1 MKFILERNIKIE
13 NALDIK
19 RLLIKKLEEAKD
31 ESDKTLIIDFEQV
44 SFIDSTG
51 LGVLVS
57 IHKRSI
63 EQGIQLILKNISPK
77 VHDVFQITM
86 LDEVFTIE

>member
-1 MKFILERNIKIE
+1 MKIVLENNIKIG

-19 RLLIKKLEEAKD
+19 RQLTKKLK
-31 ESDKTLIIDFEQV
+31 ESKNTPEKSLIVDFSQV
-44 SFIDSTG
+44 NFIDSTG

-63 EQGIQLILKNISPK
+63 DNGVQLILKNLSPK
-77 VHDVFQITM
+77 VYDIFEITM
-86 LDEVFTIE
+86 LNEVFKIE

>member
-1 MKFILERNIKIE
+1 MKIILENNIKIE
-13 NALDIK
+13 NALDVK
-19 RLLIKKLEEAKD
+19 RLLIKKLEEAKKGS
-31 ESDKTLIIDFEQV
+31 ERTLVIDFSQV
-44 SFIDSTG
+44 NFIDSTG

-63 EQGIQLILKNISPK
+63 EQDVQLILKNISPK
-77 VHDVFQITM
+77 VYDIFEITM

>member
-1 MKFILERNIKIE
+1 MKIILDNNIKIE

-19 RLLIKKLEEAKD
+19 RLLIKKLEEAKK
-31 ESDKTLIIDFEQV
+31 ESKKTLVIDFSQV
-44 SFIDSTG
+44 NFIDSTG
-51 LGVLVS
+51 LGILVS

-63 EQGIQLILKNISPK
+63 EQGVQLILKNISPM
-77 VHDVFQITM
+77 VYDVFEITM

>member
-1 MKFILERNIKIE
+1 MKFILDNNIKIE
-13 NALDIK
+13 NALEVK
-19 RLLIKKLEEAKD
+19 RLLIKKLEEASN
-31 ESDKTLIIDFEQV
+31 ESKKTLVIDFSQV

-63 EQGIQLILKNISPK
+63 EQGIQLILKNVSSQ
-77 VHDVFQITM
+77 VYDVFEITM

>member
-1 MKFILERNIKIE
+1 MKVILDNNIKIE

-19 RLLIKKLEEAKD
+19 RLLIKKLEESKK
-31 ESDKTLIIDFEQV
+31 ESEKTLVIDFSQV
-44 SFIDSTG
+44 NFIDSTG

-63 EQGIQLILKNISPK
+63 EQGVQLILRNISPK
-77 VHDVFQITM
+77 VYDIFEITM

>member
-1 MKFILERNIKIE
+1 MKFILENNIKIE

-19 RLLIKKLEEAKD
+19 RLLIKKLEEAKN
-31 ESDKTLIIDFEQV
+31 ESDKKLVIDFEHV

-63 EQGIQLILKNISPK
+63 EQGIQLVLKKISPK
-77 VHDVFQITM
+77 VYDVFEITM